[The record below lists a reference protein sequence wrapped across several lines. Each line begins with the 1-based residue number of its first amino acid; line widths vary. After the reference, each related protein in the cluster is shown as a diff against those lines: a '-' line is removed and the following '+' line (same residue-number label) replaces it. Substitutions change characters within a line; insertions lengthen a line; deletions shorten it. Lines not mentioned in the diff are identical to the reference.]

1 MKKEYSNFDNLALEV
16 LKNPEAAAS
25 YLNESIMY
33 KGKFHKELLMKAIMR
48 VMEAHGIAKLAKK
61 TKKSRA
67 TLYKAFGKDG
77 NPSLDTLLAVLDKIG
92 VSMRF
97 EFDKTA

>member
-1 MKKEYSNFDNLALEV
+1 MKREFPPFDDLALKY
-16 LKNPEAAAS
+16 LKNPKVAAS
-25 YLNESIMY
+25 FLNESINY
-33 KGKFHKELLMKAIMR
+33 KGKFHKEMLMEAIKQ
-48 VMEAHGIAKLAKK
+48 VMKAHGIAKLAKK

-67 TLYKAFGKDG
+67 TLYKAFQKNG
-77 NPSLDTLLAVLDKIG
+77 NPSLDTLLAILDEIG